1 MSDVALGL
9 VPTTRF
15 FPIVGPTGRIA
26 ALTGRSLRRSIFF
39 CLVVYT
45 AVLAERSEAL
55 KNQDPMDLTIRKLE
69 TNKDAIPQRV
79 LMRKDVIPRHPSS
92 VLFNGSSGSGKS
104 TLLLNLLTR
113 KEFLGGYFHKTY
125 LFSPTGDTDD
135 LFKTLKIAKKDVF
148 TELKEEDLQDILDKQ
163 ERMIKKKGVDRAKR
177 VLIIFEDVQGD
188 KIFMKSKAFLRAF
201 IANRHF
207 GVSSWLCGQSFTKT
221 PRACRLQANNI
232 FYFKGGGSE
241 LKMICDEFCPGG
253 MTPKEFRAMVNQV
266 TKKKYSFLHIN
277 MRVHQDERYR
287 ENLGEILYLGEKEY
301 D

>member
-1 MSDVALGL
+1 MA
-9 VPTTRF
+9 
-15 FPIVGPTGRIA
+15 
-26 ALTGRSLRRSIFF
+26 
-39 CLVVYT
+39 
-45 AVLAERSEAL
+45 
-55 KNQDPMDLTIRKLE
+55 DLSIRKLE
-69 TNKDAIPQRV
+69 TVKDKIPQRM
-79 LMRKDVIPRHPSS
+79 LMKKNIIPRHPSS

-135 LFKTLKIAKKDVF
+135 LFKTLKINKKDVY
-148 TELKEEDLQDILDKQ
+148 TELKEEDLQKILDTQ
-163 ERMIKKKGVDRAKR
+163 ERVIRRKGIDKAKR

-188 KIFMKSKAFLRAF
+188 KLFMKSKAFLRAF

-253 MTPKEFRAMVNQV
+253 LSGKEFRAMVNQA

-287 ENLGEILYLGEKEY
+287 ENLDQILYLGAEPS